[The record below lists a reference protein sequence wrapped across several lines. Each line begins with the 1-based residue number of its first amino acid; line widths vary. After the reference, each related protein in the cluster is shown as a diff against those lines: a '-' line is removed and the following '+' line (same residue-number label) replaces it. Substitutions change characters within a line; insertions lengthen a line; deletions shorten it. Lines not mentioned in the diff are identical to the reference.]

1 MHIKK
6 SNERF
11 FIIQK
16 IEFNINLAMRLI
28 EVNTNVILN
37 AIKDS
42 STIKLIAQFEDVIEN
57 VPLGIILKDY
67 VVIGSINVKDVFNE
81 FDRLMSEH
89 PYFKLR
95 LCESPIELRFFVFS
109 MHKIPNLRPQ
119 VVVGPYRVDLAIPE
133 KKVAI
138 ELDGHE
144 FHKTSN
150 QRTHD
155 AQRERYL
162 QKQGWQ
168 VIRFTGTEIHKDVF
182 ACIDDAIQIIEA
194 IPEK

>member
-1 MHIKK
+1 
-6 SNERF
+6 
-11 FIIQK
+11 
-16 IEFNINLAMRLI
+16 MRLI
-28 EVNTNVILN
+28 EVSTKVIL
-37 AIKDS
+37 DS
-42 STIKLIAQFEDVIEN
+42 SKNSATINLNSQFEDVIDN
-57 VPLGIILKDY
+57 IPLGILLHDWI
-67 VVIGSINVKDVFNE
+67 VVDSNNVMDVFNE
-81 FDRLMSEH
+81 LDRIMSEH
-89 PYFKLR
+89 PYFKLK

-168 VIRFTGTEIHKDVF
+168 VIRFTGKEIHKDVF